1 MSKEPGDFQA
11 GLGPWRWLGFRRF
24 LAAWPM
30 PAIVLP
36 VPAVT
41 IYPGDTIR
49 ENAIVDHDFGS
60 GGPMQGAA
68 IKSRAALIGKV
79 ARHTLL
85 PGLPISFNAV
95 GEPRLVVD
103 GQKVRV
109 IFEQDGLDDR
119 DLLCRPA
126 GGRGRR
132 CHLRPQSRQRADDFR
147 NCAVGWVGAGGRLM
161 VASLPCSGLLLAAFG
176 AQAAVRIKD
185 ISSIEGVR
193 DNQLL
198 GYGLVVGLQNT
209 GDTLLNS
216 TFTQQALQS
225 MLDRMG
231 INVRGTG
238 MRTRNVAGVLV
249 TADVPPFVTP
259 GTRIDVTV
267 SSLGDATSLMGGTL
281 ILTSLNGV
289 DGQTYAI
296 AQGQVAVSGYSAAGQ
311 AESVTE
317 NVPTAGRIANGAL
330 MERPVPGDL
339 ADLGPLTFEL
349 KNPDFATAA
358 RVADAINAFSTALLS
373 RNVARQRDQRSI
385 DVDPPPQVNK
395 ARFIAEIGELD
406 VEPDMPARVV
416 MDARSGAVVI
426 SQDVQISTVA
436 VTYGNITVRV
446 TETPQVSQPAPFSH
460 GRTVVVPNT
469 QINVDQPDGTIAIVH
484 GPSLRTLVAGL
495 NQIGL
500 KPSGIIAILQ
510 AIKAAGALQADLIV
524 E

>member
-1 MSKEPGDFQA
+1 MVR
-11 GLGPWRWLGFRRF
+11 LCLV
-24 LAAWPM
+24 LA
-30 PAIVLP
+30 
-36 VPAVT
+36 
-41 IYPGDTIR
+41 
-49 ENAIVDHDFGS
+49 
-60 GGPMQGAA
+60 
-68 IKSRAALIGKV
+68 
-79 ARHTLL
+79 
-85 PGLPISFNAV
+85 
-95 GEPRLVVD
+95 
-103 GQKVRV
+103 
-109 IFEQDGLDDR
+109 
-119 DLLCRPA
+119 LC
-126 GGRGRR
+126 
-132 CHLRPQSRQRADDFR
+132 
-147 NCAVGWVGAGGRLM
+147 
-161 VASLPCSGLLLAAFG
+161 LAAFG
-176 AQAAVRIKD
+176 VQAAVRIKD

-238 MRTRNVAGVLV
+238 MRTRNVAAVLV

-281 ILTSLNGV
+281 VLTSLNGV

-296 AQGQVAVSGYSAAGQ
+296 AQGQVSVSGYSAAGQ
-311 AESVTE
+311 AETVTE

-358 RVADAINAFSTALLS
+358 RVTDAINAFSQRHYGRS
-373 RNVARQRDQRSI
+373 VARQRDQRSI
-385 DVDPPPQVNK
+385 DVDPPTQVNK